1 MNSMKLQKTP
11 SIAGL
16 ALVAGIALG
25 AGVQGVATAAD
36 GSVYYNNGGVQ
47 GEAAGL
53 IWDDTNNR
61 VNFSGYR
68 MTLNG
73 SDQSAG
79 TGHAGPGFWTT
90 SGENGRLNG
99 GWGPSG
105 GASMEMYSKGHAS
118 RPGQYKFVYGGSAGV
133 GKLTFTHYNGS
144 AWTDNMALDASGNL
158 YVRGTIN
165 TTEVLVQSSFTWPD
179 YVFEENYPLMPL
191 EQLDGYIRTNGHLP
205 GVPTQE
211 MVKGQGVNV
220 GEMSAQLLRKVEELT
235 LYVIDL
241 KKENQELSAKV
252 SQLES
257 NKVD

>member
-47 GEAAGL
+47 GEATGL
-53 IWDDTNNR
+53 VWDDVNNR
-61 VNFSGYR
+61 VDLKGNKF
-68 MTLNG
+68 TLNSG
-73 SDQSAG
+73 DTTVSSLGGFGPRLATAEAG
-79 TGHAGPGFWTT
+79 RMDIGF
-90 SGENGRLNG
+90 
-99 GWGPSG
+99 
-105 GASMEMYSKGHAS
+105 GATLGANVELYSKGHAS
-118 RPGQYKFVYGGSAGV
+118 SPGQFKMIYGGSAGL
-133 GKLTFTHYNGS
+133 GKFTWTHYNGS
-144 AWTDNMALDASGNL
+144 AWTNNMALDASGNL
-158 YVRGTIN
+158 YVRGTVN
-165 TTEVLVQSSFTWPD
+165 ATEVLVQSSFTWPD

-252 SQLES
+252 SQLEGS
-257 NKVD
+257 KAD